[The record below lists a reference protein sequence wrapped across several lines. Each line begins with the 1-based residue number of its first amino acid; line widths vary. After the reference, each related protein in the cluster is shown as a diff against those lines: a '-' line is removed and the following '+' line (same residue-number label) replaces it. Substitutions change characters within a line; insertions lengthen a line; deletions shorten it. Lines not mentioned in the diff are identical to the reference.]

1 MKLILTAAMPLFAV
15 ACAPLPELDV
25 SSSFSSPADASSPVS
40 SMETGPSVTYRHRPV
55 EEPGDWTVMNDEQI
69 GDVE

>member
-25 SSSFSSPADASSPVS
+25 SSGFASAADTSSPVS
-40 SMETGPSVTYRHRPV
+40 SMQTGPTVTYRHRPV

-69 GDVE
+69 GGIE